1 MSAELTVT
9 YLGHSGFA
17 MQVEDTLL
25 VFDDARG
32 TPPEGA
38 GLAEGY
44 ITKEAIAAHQRTL
57 YFVSHAHGDHFNPAI
72 YDNAQAGSVYY
83 VLGDDLPDAHSG
95 YRLSPGQ
102 TLQVVNAQIEA
113 FASTDQGVSF
123 LVKIGGYTLFHAG
136 DLNLWHWR
144 QESTPKEVEQ
154 AEREYIEAVT
164 PLIGREID
172 LACFP
177 LDPRMGEMY
186 DAGAQHFMMHVRP
199 RVFLPMHFW
208 DRTDVPEDFARRN
221 RTRHVEVMAMT
232 KPGQSLTLSKDEAG
246 QIIINPQG

>member
-1 MSAELTVT
+1 MPAELIIT

-17 MQVEDTLL
+17 MQVENTLL

-32 TPPEGA
+32 KPPEGA

-44 ITKEAIAAHQRTL
+44 ITKETIAAHQRTL

-72 YDNAQAGSVYY
+72 YDHAQAASVYY
-83 VLGDDLPDAHSG
+83 VLGDDLPEAHSG
-95 YRLSPGQ
+95 FRLAPGEKMP
-102 TLQVVNAQIEA
+102 LLNAQIEA

-123 LVKIGGYTLFHAG
+123 LVTIGGYTIFHAG

-164 PLIGREID
+164 PLIGRQID

-199 RVFLPMHFW
+199 SIFLPMHFW

-221 RTRHVEVMAMT
+221 RTRHVEVMALT
-232 KPGQSLTLSKDEAG
+232 QPGQSLTLLKDEAG
-246 QIIINPQG
+246 QITINPQG

>member
-1 MSAELTVT
+1 MPGKFTVT
-9 YLGHSGFA
+9 YLAHSGFA
-17 MQVEDTLL
+17 LQLEDTLL

-38 GLAEGY
+38 GPSEGY
-44 ITKEAIAAHQRTL
+44 ITKETIAAQQRTV
-57 YFVSHAHGDHFNPAI
+57 YFVSHSHGDHFNPAI
-72 YDNAQAGSVYY
+72 YDNAQAASVYY

-95 YRLSPGQ
+95 IRLSPGQ
-102 TLQVVNAQIEA
+102 SAQVGGAHIEA

-123 LVKIGGYTLFHAG
+123 LITIDGYTIFHAG

-172 LACFP
+172 LAFFP

-186 DAGAQHFMMHVRP
+186 DAGAQHFIMHVRP
-199 RVFLPMHFW
+199 HVLIPMHFW
-208 DRTDVPEDFARRN
+208 DRADVPEDFARRN
-221 RTRHVEVMAMT
+221 RTRHVEVLAMT
-232 KPGQSLTLSKDEAG
+232 QPGQSLTLLKDEAG
-246 QIIINPQG
+246 QIVINPQG